1 MDTNFEHE
9 MKWRRPPGSA
19 RCEC

>member
-9 MKWRRPPGSA
+9 MKGRPPGSA
-19 RCEC
+19 RCEW